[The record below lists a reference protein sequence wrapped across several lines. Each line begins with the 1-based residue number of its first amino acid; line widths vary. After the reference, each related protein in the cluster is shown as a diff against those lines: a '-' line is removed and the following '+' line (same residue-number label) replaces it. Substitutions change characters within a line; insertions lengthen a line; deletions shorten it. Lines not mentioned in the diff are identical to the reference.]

1 MPVLFITSC
10 KTSQHKN
17 VQSSLEQT
25 DLVQNGTLP
34 SNLFGRL
41 VMPVESVAFIW
52 ARYVSQSVFHRVIGR
67 KKGYMYINNGKE
79 KLTFRS
85 RVVS

>member
-1 MPVLFITSC
+1 M
-10 KTSQHKN
+10 
-17 VQSSLEQT
+17 QSSLGQT

-41 VMPVESVAFIW
+41 VMPVESVEFIW

-67 KKGYMYINNGKE
+67 KKGYMYINNSE
-79 KLTFRS
+79 DKLTFRT